1 MLAVHEDTRIP
12 TLEEVLDLIECY
24 DNKRVLIN
32 LETKLDPLAPNE
44 TLPVEK
50 YIDDIVP
57 LLERRGF
64 ASRTTIQSFDWRTLI
79 GIKKKFPET
88 VTIALV
94 APDTITPVNDE
105 YPWLGGIDLAE
116 FNNDWVAA
124 AASIGAEILS
134 PAHGSPW
141 TKTVNTIGYE
151 PLVTE
156 QVVKRAHEY
165 NMKII
170 PWTVD
175 DEVTI
180 AKLIDDGVDG
190 IISDYP
196 QRSCVWVGTS
206 SATFLVLER
215 NIGRSAW
222 STRKFDVSRF
232 NLAGYGWL
240 PLLGFKNNL
249 IVCT

>member
-196 QRSCVWVGTS
+196 QRVMCVGRDKQRYVPRAGTKHRPQC
-206 SATFLVLER
+206 LV
-215 NIGRSAW
+215 NA
-222 STRKFDVSRF
+222 
-232 NLAGYGWL
+232 
-240 PLLGFKNNL
+240 
-249 IVCT
+249 